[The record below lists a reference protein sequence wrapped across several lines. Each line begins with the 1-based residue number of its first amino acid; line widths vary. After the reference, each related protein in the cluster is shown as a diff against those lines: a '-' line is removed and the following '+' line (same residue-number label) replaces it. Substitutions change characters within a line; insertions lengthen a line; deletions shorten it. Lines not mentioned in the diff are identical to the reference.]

1 MRLLECYIEN
11 FGKLHDFHYTF
22 NDGLNVFNEENGY
35 GKTTL
40 SVFIKAM
47 FYGLDDT
54 RKPKL
59 EENDRKHYLPWQ
71 GGVCGGWLTFTTGA
85 LGYRVERT
93 FAPKASDDTYTLYEL
108 ETGKVSLAYRNGLG
122 ERIFGID
129 ADGFERTLFLSERR
143 LSVQNENKSVSAKLS
158 DLVGCDF
165 DLGELD
171 NALKALEE
179 RRKYYYK
186 KGGSGKI
193 GDIKAQISD
202 TDAEISRITR
212 ISDTLREREDR
223 LSSYSAEI
231 KKGELILAEYSTRM
245 RRAESERLYLEKRA
259 SLDGIKKKLDET
271 RDFFKSGIPTRD
283 ELSEAERTSD
293 EIRILK
299 SKLGDTRADA
309 EKKDSLSEK
318 VKECDTLISN
328 LKSHGDASHGK
339 KMPIP
344 LFVLTAVLAAAGAII
359 APTLSLPVGIVLIV
373 LAAISLTASVA
384 LGAAAAA
391 EINARKSHLL
401 EIKAY
406 LDKNGKSYVSEDGY
420 LDELITMRSRTEAEL
435 SILLEKEAKE
445 ADDIEKLS
453 CAERKLSE
461 FLSRFPTSDT
471 LTLAK
476 VREELMSYEH
486 LTWRL
491 EDMERELDAF
501 AISNRIDKDR
511 LASGEVSDK
520 EILDVNPDELKA
532 RLDGLRREHSIFEND
547 YRATLDEVA
556 RLDELNERKCE
567 LEDGLAV
574 SQATLKTIT
583 LTREHLLLAKDTL
596 TSKYLG
602 KTRQAFDEYIKIMS
616 AEAPELFSLSVN
628 FGVSKSI
635 GSTSKPDEAYSLGT
649 RELYS
654 LAARLALADSLYEG
668 DRPFIIL
675 DDPFA
680 HFDDKKCAMA
690 KNALKKLAETRQIIY
705 FTCSKSR
712 TI

>member
-1 MRLLECYIEN
+1 MKLLECYIEN

-22 NDGLNVFNEENGY
+22 DDGLNVFNEENGY

-54 RKPKL
+54 RRPKL

-108 ETGKVSLAYRNGLG
+108 ETGKVSLAYRDGLG

-129 ADGFERTLFLSERR
+129 ADGFERTLFLSERK
-143 LSVQNENKSVSAKLS
+143 LSVKNENKSVSAKLS

-171 NALKALEE
+171 NALDALEE

-212 ISDTLREREDR
+212 ISSTIPEREEK
-223 LSSYSAEI
+223 LGKYSSEI
-231 KKGELILAEYSTRM
+231 KKGELTLAEYSTRA
-245 RRAESERLYLEKRA
+245 RRAESEQLYLEKRA
-259 SLDGIKKKLDET
+259 TLNGIKEKLNST
-271 RDFFKSGIPTRD
+271 KDFFKSGVPTKE
-283 ELSEAERTSD
+283 ELNDAERTSD

-299 SKLGDTRADA
+299 SKLGDIGADVERKGTLGA
-309 EKKDSLSEK
+309 KI
-318 VKECDTLISN
+318 KECDGLISK
-328 LKSHGDASHGK
+328 LKSHGDTSHRK

-344 LFVLTAVLAAAGAII
+344 LFVLTPVLAAAGAII
-359 APTLSLPVGIVLIV
+359 TATLSVPIGIVLIA

-384 LGAAAAA
+384 LGAAVGA
-391 EINARKSHLL
+391 EIKEQKSRLS
-401 EIKAY
+401 EAKAY
-406 LDKNGKSYVSEDGY
+406 LDRSGKSYVSEDGY
-420 LDELITMRSRTEAEL
+420 LDELIMMRSRTDAEL
-435 SILLEKEAKE
+435 SILLEREAAEKS
-445 ADDIEKLS
+445 DIEKLAA
-453 CAERKLSE
+453 AEQKLAE
-461 FLSRFPTSDT
+461 FLSHFPAVEDSP
-471 LTLAK
+471 LAK
-476 VREELMSYEH
+476 VREELLNYEH
-486 LTWRL
+486 LTWRIA
-491 EDMERELDAF
+491 DMERELESF
-501 AISNRIDKDR
+501 VISNRIDKEM
-511 LASGEVSDK
+511 LTSGEVSDK
-520 EILDVNPDELKA
+520 EILGVNPQELKIRLDELH
-532 RLDGLRREHSIFEND
+532 REYSIFEND
-547 YRATLDEVA
+547 YRTALDEVA
-556 RLDELNERKCE
+556 RLDELNARKCE
-567 LEDGLAV
+567 LEDKLAV
-574 SQATLKTIT
+574 YQSNLNTIN
-583 LTREHLLLAKDTL
+583 LTREHLTLAKDRL

-602 KTRQAFDEYIKIMS
+602 KTRQAFDEYIKAMS
-616 AEAPELFSLSVN
+616 SEAPELFNLSVN
-628 FGVSKSI
+628 FGISRSI

-690 KNALKKLAETRQIIY
+690 KNVVKKLADMRQIIY